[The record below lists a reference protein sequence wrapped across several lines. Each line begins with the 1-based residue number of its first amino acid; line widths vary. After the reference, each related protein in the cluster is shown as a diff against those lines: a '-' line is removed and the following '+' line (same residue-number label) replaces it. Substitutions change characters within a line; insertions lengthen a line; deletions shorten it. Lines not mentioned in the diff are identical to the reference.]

1 MIRTCLAVC
10 LALGAMA
17 VPVRAQSQQQPR
29 PVAGQWRVDFVTPL
43 GQNWIIMTINQSGTK
58 LTGHATDEFGEY
70 ELAGRIVDDQVTVV
84 WSVAEDGKM
93 LEITM
98 KGKLESPTL
107 ITGTAKLGDVGEGP
121 LSARRTGDAGDYE
134 SVHFF
139 FQEPIA

>member
-1 MIRTCLAVC
+1 MMRTFLAVC
-10 LALGAMA
+10 LTVAALAA
-17 VPVRAQSQQQPR
+17 PAHARQQPQPR
-29 PVAGQWRVDFVTPL
+29 SVSGTWRVDFVTPL

-70 ELAGRIVDDQVTVV
+70 EISGRMVDDQVTVV

-98 KGKLESPTL
+98 KGKLETATL

-121 LSARRTGDAGDYE
+121 LSARRTGDAGDN
-134 SVHFF
+134 
-139 FQEPIA
+139 

>member
-1 MIRTCLAVC
+1 MTRILLAVC
-10 LALGAMA
+10 LALAA
-17 VPVRAQSQQQPR
+17 VAAPAHAQQQQQR
-29 PVAGQWRVDFVTPL
+29 SVSGTWRVDFVTPL

-70 ELAGRIVDDQVTVV
+70 EINGRVVDDQVTVI

-98 KGKLESPTL
+98 KGKLETATL

-121 LSARRTGDAGDYE
+121 LSARRTGDAGNN
-134 SVHFF
+134 
-139 FQEPIA
+139 